1 MRIIS
6 VVLLIFLILLQNRLW
21 FGKNSV
27 TDYYGLIS
35 DVERQVNVNTKL
47 MTRNKILYA
56 DIADLKS
63 GVQAIEE
70 SARNELGMI
79 KQGETF
85 FRIIP
90 KESNATQF
98 NRQNNEPLTRAIP

>member
-6 VVLLIFLILLQNRLW
+6 VVLLIFLILLQHRLW

-27 TDYYGLIS
+27 TDYYSLIN
-35 DVERQVNVNTKL
+35 DVERQVDTNTKL
-47 MTRNKILYA
+47 TARNKILYA

-63 GVQAIEE
+63 GIQAIEE

-79 KQGETF
+79 KNEETF
-85 FRIIP
+85 FRLIP
-90 KESNATQF
+90 SDENQETEKPL
-98 NRQNNEPLTRAIP
+98 NRVSP